1 MPPCRTV
8 VRRRYA
14 FSVPFAG
21 PDTPTVIAINSTAP
35 GLSVSS
41 VSRHPFTSHRAIQV
55 NPQEPAPG
63 PEDPAAATS
72 RAQEGD
78 ESETPTRELEADSA
92 RPESAATSVSLC
104 SHFSSTK
111 LSSSIPSDP
120 YRIGWTGKSRH
131 SVSRNCQLSG
141 GRRISSPSAGARR
154 RFCTSCVSAYSS
166 ECLLLTSASITSL
179 IVRPRPIRTK

>member
-63 PEDPAAATS
+63 PEDSAVATS

-78 ESETPTRELEADSA
+78 ESETPTRELEADST
-92 RPESAATSVSLC
+92 RPESAATSVSLLPFF
-104 SHFSSTK
+104 FSKTLISNPLRPLPNRMDWQK
-111 LSSSIPSDP
+111 PPL
-120 YRIGWTGKSRH
+120 
-131 SVSRNCQLSG
+131 SVSQLPTL
-141 GRRISSPSAGARR
+141 RRETNLRPLRGSSKTIQHVLRQR
-154 RFCTSCVSAYSS
+154 
-166 ECLLLTSASITSL
+166 LQ
-179 IVRPRPIRTK
+179 